1 MSAAVAFGPTANP
14 DAYVPWT
21 GSERAL
27 AELTHWARGAGPP
40 LCVLSGPP
48 GMGKTLLL
56 KLLAARTRERLRS
69 LYLAYPDCDRG
80 ALCSFVLQGLDLG
93 ALDDSAE
100 SLVEALRTNAG
111 PPVLLL
117 IDEGELLPLD
127 TVACLREVA
136 AGAAGKL
143 RVAIA
148 VTREERREELLAAL
162 GDDAQSVA
170 IEGAMS
176 KAEVAAHVRTQ
187 LSRAA
192 IDPKIGERFDGATLA
207 RLHASSEGV
216 PASLQS
222 LAAALLF
229 EAQRARGEIRIAP
242 RAAPEEPRAD
252 EAPKEPAV
260 EKRFVAPTA
269 IPIPPMRPRP
279 VPARRGRGAIFA
291 LGTALGIAGG
301 LALAELGPRLLAE
314 RATPTAVESAPTPP
328 PVAAPPPAAAVAPTP
343 VAPAPAPPPPVV
355 AARPQV
361 AEPAATAPSP
371 VTVTVSFNSDPW
383 AYIEVDGQRIGA
395 TPIAAHPLVAGRHRV
410 TATLADGRTVE
421 REVDV
426 DGERNRRI
434 VFP

>member
-27 AELTHWARGAGPP
+27 AELTRWARGAGPP

-69 LYLAYPDCDRG
+69 LYLAYPDCDRA
-80 ALCSFVLQGLDLG
+80 ALCAFVLQGLDLG

-100 SLVEALRTNAG
+100 SLLEALRTNAG

-148 VTREERREELLAAL
+148 VTREERRDELLAAL
-162 GDDAQSVA
+162 GEDAQSVA

-207 RLHASSEGV
+207 RLHASSEGHSGV
-216 PASLQS
+216 AAESRGGAALRGAARARRDPHRAAGRTRGAARRRGAEGARGRETLRRADRHPDPSD
-222 LAAALLF
+222 AAAAGSG
-229 EAQRARGEIRIAP
+229 AQGARRDLRARHGASGS
-242 RAAPEEPRAD
+242 
-252 EAPKEPAV
+252 PAV
-260 EKRFVAPTA
+260 SRWRSSARGCWRSA
-269 IPIPPMRPRP
+269 RHGPP
-279 VPARRGRGAIFA
+279 
-291 LGTALGIAGG
+291 
-301 LALAELGPRLLAE
+301 
-314 RATPTAVESAPTPP
+314 
-328 PVAAPPPAAAVAPTP
+328 
-343 VAPAPAPPPPVV
+343 
-355 AARPQV
+355 
-361 AEPAATAPSP
+361 
-371 VTVTVSFNSDPW
+371 
-383 AYIEVDGQRIGA
+383 
-395 TPIAAHPLVAGRHRV
+395 
-410 TATLADGRTVE
+410 
-421 REVDV
+421 
-426 DGERNRRI
+426 
-434 VFP
+434 